1 VKSLFARLMFAFALV
16 ILITVAIIFVIVNQ
30 TTTNEFRA
38 YTFRGGQTSLDSI
51 ANELG
56 AYYAARGSWQGVEQY
71 FAQMYGTGGGRG
83 RGTPALAG
91 ITLSLADASGTIIA
105 SRDSAQVGHKVT
117 SAQLAASV
125 PIRVSGQS
133 VGALLAASQ
142 NLATFDAQQQEFL
155 WRVNVSSLLAGGVA
169 GVLALTLGFFLFY
182 QITAPLHA
190 LTTAARKIA
199 VGDFSVRLASSRDD
213 ELGQVS
219 RAFNAMAEALAH
231 SETARRH
238 MLADIA
244 HELRNPLG
252 ILQGQ
257 LEAMLDGV
265 FPLSNE
271 QIASLYDETLL
282 LARLVNDLRDLALAD
297 AGELQ
302 ITRQPTDLGAL
313 IEKTMSA
320 FTWQAN
326 EKQITLTLTC
336 ANDLPRVNIDAQRI
350 EQVLRNLM
358 SNALRH
364 TPAGGAVRIECAEI
378 KSQKSESRGQRAESR
393 GQRAEDRDQRSED
406 RDQRSEGGDQ
416 KSVVRVRVSD
426 TGSGISREDLP
437 HVFERFWRGDK
448 ARARAGGGTGL
459 GLAIAQRLILAHG
472 GTIGVESEAGR
483 GATFWFT
490 LPK

>member
-71 FAQMYGTGGGRG
+71 FAQMYGTGSGRG
-83 RGTPALAG
+83 RGTPVMAG

-142 NLATFDAQQQEFL
+142 NLAAFDAQQQEFL
-155 WRVNVSSLLAGGVA
+155 WRVNVSLLLAGGVA

-199 VGDFSVRLASSRDD
+199 AGDFTVRLASPRDD

-219 RAFNAMAEALAH
+219 RAFNAMAEALAQ

-302 ITRQPTDLGAL
+302 IARQPTDLGAL

-358 SNALRH
+358 NNALRH
-364 TPAGGAVRIECAEI
+364 TPAGGAVRVECAEI
-378 KSQKSESRGQRAESR
+378 KSQRA
-393 GQRAEDRDQRSED
+393 
-406 RDQRSEGGDQ
+406 EGGDL

-472 GTIGVESEAGR
+472 GTIGVESEEGR